1 MNSSK
6 EVAPVDD
13 WAVLPARLTGVPLMA
28 HMLERAR
35 ALRRRVVLCEADD
48 ERVLRA
54 AVLAQGHGI
63 ADIVLLAA
71 EDRVAARLRELGHRG
86 ALPGGLT
93 CVEPARA
100 SNLAAFA
107 GALHEKRRARGM
119 SAEEAMRLAQQPLM
133 FANLMVA
140 TGAADG
146 CVSGAVHTS
155 ADVVRAALQVIGKE
169 AGAELVSSFFLMVPA
184 AGDGYGRAL
193 IFTDCGLVIDPD
205 ADELAQIALAGA
217 RSAARLLGEEARV
230 AMLSFATAGSA
241 RHVLVDKVRAATERV
256 RALQPGLKV
265 DGEVQA
271 DAALVPAIARRKLKQ
286 SAVEGAANV
295 LVFPDLNAGN
305 IGYKLVERLGGML
318 AIGPLLQGLA
328 RPANDL
334 SRGCDVADIV
344 GVIAV
349 TALQAT

>member
-6 EVAPVDD
+6 VAAPDGD
-13 WAVLPARLTGVPLMA
+13 WTELPARLTEIGLMRQ
-28 HMLERAR
+28 MLERAR
-35 ALRRRVVLCEADD
+35 TPRRRIVLCEADD
-48 ERVLRA
+48 ERVLKA
-54 AVLAQGHGI
+54 AVLAQRHGI
-63 ADIVLLAA
+63 AEIVLLAA
-71 EDRVAARLRELGHRG
+71 PDRVAARLRELGFRG
-86 ALPGGLT
+86 ELPDGLA

-100 SNLAAFA
+100 PNLDALA
-107 GALHEKRRARGM
+107 GALHDKRRARGM
-119 SAEEAMRLAQQPLM
+119 SADEALRLAQQPLM

-169 AGAELVSSFFLMVPA
+169 AGAELVSSFFLMVPPNS
-184 AGDGYGRAL
+184 GSGRAL
-193 IFTDCGLVIDPD
+193 IFTDCGLVIDPS

-217 RSAARLLGEEARV
+217 RSVGRLLGGEARV

-241 RHVLVDKVRAATERV
+241 RHALVDKVRAATERV

-271 DAALVPAIARRKLKQ
+271 DAALVPAIAHRKLKH

-334 SRGCDVADIV
+334 SRGCDVADVV

-349 TALQAT
+349 TALQAA

>member
-1 MNSSK
+1 MNPS
-6 EVAPVDD
+6 EMGTPGDD
-13 WAVLPARLTGVPLMA
+13 WAELPARLTTVPVLA
-28 HMLERAR
+28 RMLDQAR

-48 ERVLRA
+48 ARVLKA
-54 AVLAQGHGI
+54 AVLAQQHGI

-71 EDRVAARLRELGHRG
+71 KDAVAARLSVLGFERD
-86 ALPGGLT
+86 LPAGLT
-93 CVEPARA
+93 CLDP
-100 SNLAAFA
+100 A
-107 GALHEKRRARGM
+107 GAPTLEALAQVLHEKRKARGM
-119 SAEEAMRLAQQPLM
+119 SADEALQLACQPLV

-155 ADVVRAALQVIGKE
+155 ADVVRSALQVIGKQP
-169 AGAELVSSFFLMVPA
+169 GTQLVSSFFLMVPQHA
-184 AGDGYGRAL
+184 EGAGRAL
-193 IFTDCGLVIDPD
+193 IFTDCGLVIDPS
-205 ADELAQIALAGA
+205 AEELAQIALAGA
-217 RSAARLLGEEARV
+217 RSAAQLLGEEPRV
-230 AMLSFATAGSA
+230 AMLSFATEGSA
-241 RHVLVDKVRAATERV
+241 QHALVNKVHAATERV

-265 DGEVQA
+265 DGEVQV

-305 IGYKLVERLGGML
+305 IGYKLVERLGGAL

-334 SRGCDVADIV
+334 SRGCDAADIL

-349 TALQAT
+349 TALQAA

>member
-1 MNSSK
+1 MNPS
-6 EVAPVDD
+6 EMGTPGDD
-13 WAVLPARLTGVPLMA
+13 WAELPARLTTVPVLA
-28 HMLERAR
+28 RMLDQAR

-48 ERVLRA
+48 ARVLKA
-54 AVLAQGHGI
+54 AVLAQQHGI

-71 EDRVAARLRELGHRG
+71 KDAVAARLRALGFERD
-86 ALPGGLT
+86 LPAGLT
-93 CVEPARA
+93 CLDP
-100 SNLAAFA
+100 A
-107 GALHEKRRARGM
+107 GAPMLGALAQVLHEKRKARGM
-119 SAEEAMRLAQQPLM
+119 SADEALRLARQPLV

-155 ADVVRAALQVIGKE
+155 ADVVRSALQVIGKQP
-169 AGAELVSSFFLMVPA
+169 GAQLVSSFFLMVPQHA
-184 AGDGYGRAL
+184 EGDGRAL
-193 IFTDCGLVIDPD
+193 IFTDCGLVIDPS
-205 ADELAQIALAGA
+205 AEELAQIALAGA
-217 RSAARLLGEEARV
+217 RSAAQLLGEEPRV
-230 AMLSFATAGSA
+230 AMLSFATEGSA
-241 RHVLVDKVRAATERV
+241 QHALVNKVHAATERV

-265 DGEVQA
+265 DGEVQV

-305 IGYKLVERLGGML
+305 IGYKLVERLGGAL

-334 SRGCDVADIV
+334 SRGCDAADIL

-349 TALQAT
+349 TALQAA